1 MGMRTH
7 RLFSFVGEWL
17 LIAPAREGS
26 NRFGATEGFPFCAQ
40 REEDN
45 FEIGRILHLKS
56 EIRDLKL
63 DGQIPVQLEIS
74 DFGFEMQD
82 SSDFKISHR
91 FTLGPACYSGS
102 MSILK
107 FLGINPDT
115 AERTAPSAETETVRK
130 IVQKLDQLPEQQA
143 RYIAAFA
150 FLLSRA
156 ARADLEIST
165 GETAL
170 MERIVMQQ
178 GGLPEELALVVVQ
191 MAKTQNQLFGST
203 ENYLVT
209 REFERMAT
217 REQKLALLD
226 CLFAVAAADET
237 ITSEEDNVVKQIASE
252 LKLSHDEYISARSR
266 FREYLAVL
274 KPGRR
279 D

>member
-1 MGMRTH
+1 
-7 RLFSFVGEWL
+7 
-17 LIAPAREGS
+17 
-26 NRFGATEGFPFCAQ
+26 
-40 REEDN
+40 
-45 FEIGRILHLKS
+45 
-56 EIRDLKL
+56 
-63 DGQIPVQLEIS
+63 
-74 DFGFEMQD
+74 
-82 SSDFKISHR
+82 
-91 FTLGPACYSGS
+91 

-107 FLGINPDT
+107 FLGINPD
-115 AERTAPSAETETVRK
+115 EPGHSGSSAQTETVRK
-130 IVQKLDQLPEQQA
+130 IVQKLDQLPEEQA

-156 ARADLEIST
+156 ARADLNISPE
-165 GETAL
+165 ETEV

-178 GGLPEELALVVVQ
+178 SGLPEELALVVVQ

-226 CLFAVAAADET
+226 CLFAVAAADEN

-252 LKLSHDEYISARSR
+252 LKLSHDEYIAARSR

-279 D
+279 DQ

>member
-1 MGMRTH
+1 
-7 RLFSFVGEWL
+7 
-17 LIAPAREGS
+17 
-26 NRFGATEGFPFCAQ
+26 
-40 REEDN
+40 
-45 FEIGRILHLKS
+45 
-56 EIRDLKL
+56 
-63 DGQIPVQLEIS
+63 
-74 DFGFEMQD
+74 
-82 SSDFKISHR
+82 
-91 FTLGPACYSGS
+91 

-107 FLGINPDT
+107 FLGIDVNDSG
-115 AERTAPSAETETVRK
+115 RTAPTAETETVRK

-156 ARADLEIST
+156 ARADLEI
-165 GETAL
+165 GADETAV
-170 MERIVMQQ
+170 MERIIMQQ

-209 REFERMAT
+209 REFERIAT

-226 CLFAVAAADET
+226 CLFAVTAADEA

-252 LKLSHDEYISARSR
+252 LRLSHDDYIASRSR

-274 KPGRR
+274 KQGRR
-279 D
+279 DQ